1 MHILITGGAGF
12 IGSNLVKYHLNQ
24 GHKVHV
30 VDDLST
36 GRKENI
42 QPFLPNPDF
51 HFDEGDVLTWSG
63 LERAVSGADVIYHLA
78 AVVGVFKVLKE
89 PIEVLAINIAGCE
102 RLLRAARN
110 SHWNPRIIVAS
121 SSEVYGNRPVVDGE
135 HMPLHEELELLIT
148 PGINT
153 RWNYSISKL
162 ANEAFAIS
170 YAKEHDMHVTA
181 VRFFNVC
188 GPGQRGRYG
197 MVVPRFVNQAV
208 NNEPLT
214 VFGDGS
220 QTRSF
225 MDVRDAVKALF
236 ALTNTEKSAGEI
248 VNVGSDSE
256 ISILEL
262 AKLVRKLAKSD
273 SAIEHLTYEE
283 VYGEGFDEIGY
294 RRPALQKLQTMTGFK
309 SQYALVDTINHLID
323 LSAPAI
329 TSDIDGDVSL
339 VCSRA

>member
-1 MHILITGGAGF
+1 MHVLITGGAGF
-12 IGSNLVKYHLNQ
+12 IGSNLVRYHLNQ

-42 QPFLPNPDF
+42 QPFLHDPNF

-78 AVVGVFKVLKE
+78 AVVGVFKVLKQ

-110 SHWNPRIIVAS
+110 SHWRPRVIVAS
-121 SSEVYGNRPVVDGE
+121 SSEVYGNRPIVDGR
-135 HMPLHEELELLIT
+135 HLPLHEELELLIT
-148 PGINT
+148 PGVNT

-188 GPGQRGRYG
+188 GPGQTGRYG
-197 MVVPRFVNQAV
+197 MVVPRFVSQAV
-208 NNEPLT
+208 NNEPIT

-225 MDVRDAVKALF
+225 MDVRDTVKALF
-236 ALTNTEKSAGEI
+236 ALAGTEESAGEI

-256 ISILEL
+256 ITILDL
-262 AKLVRKLAKSD
+262 AKLVKKLAD
-273 SAIEHLTYEE
+273 SESPIHHLDYKD
-283 VYGEGFDEIGY
+283 VYGEGFDEIAY
-294 RRPALQKLQTMTGFK
+294 RRPALRKLQRLTGFK
-309 SQYALVDTINHLID
+309 SRYALVDTINHLVA
-323 LSAPAI
+323 LSKAEKEV
-329 TSDIDGDVSL
+329 DGDVSL
-339 VCSRA
+339 VRSRA

>member
-1 MHILITGGAGF
+1 MHVLITGGAGF
-12 IGSNLVKYHLNQ
+12 IGSNLVKFHLNQ

-30 VDDLST
+30 LDDLST

-42 QPFLPNPDF
+42 QPFLHDPNF

-63 LERAVSGADVIYHLA
+63 LEKAVSGADVIYHLA
-78 AVVGVFKVLKE
+78 AVVGVFKVLQE

-110 SHWNPRIIVAS
+110 SHWQPRIIVAS

-135 HMPLHEELELLIT
+135 HMPLHEGLDLLIT

-208 NNEPLT
+208 NNETIT

-236 ALTNTEKSAGEI
+236 ALMNTTESAGEI

-256 ISILEL
+256 ITILDL
-262 AKLVRKLAKSD
+262 ANLVRKLASSD
-273 SAIEHLTYEE
+273 SAIEHLSYDE
-283 VYGEGFDEIGY
+283 VYGEGFDEIAY
-294 RRPALQKLQTMTGFK
+294 RRPALQKLQKITGFK
-309 SQYALVDTINHLID
+309 SRYALVDTINHLIE
-323 LSAPAI
+323 LSTAVNE
-329 TSDIDGDVSL
+329 IDGDVSL

>member
-12 IGSNLVKYHLNQ
+12 IGSNLVKFHLNQ

-30 VDDLST
+30 IDDLST

-42 QPFLPNPDF
+42 QPFLHEPNF
-51 HFDEGDVLTWSG
+51 HFDEGDVLTWDG

-110 SHWNPRIIVAS
+110 SHWRPRIIVAS
-121 SSEVYGNRPVVDGE
+121 SSEVYGNRPIVDGE
-135 HMPLHEELELLIT
+135 HLPLHEELELLIT

-197 MVVPRFVNQAV
+197 MVVPRFVSQAV
-208 NNEPLT
+208 NNETIT
-214 VFGDGS
+214 VFGDGD

-236 ALTNTEKSAGEI
+236 ALANASESAGEI

-256 ISILEL
+256 ITILDL
-262 AKLVRKLAKSD
+262 ANLVRKLANSE
-273 SAIEHLTYEE
+273 SPIEHLSYDE
-283 VYGEGFDEIGY
+283 VYGEGFDEIAY
-294 RRPALQKLQTMTGFK
+294 RRPALHKLQKITGFK
-309 SQYALVDTINHLID
+309 SRYALVDTINHLIV
-323 LSAPAI
+323 LSKAAKE
-329 TSDIDGDVSL
+329 IDGDVSL